1 MALDALIV
9 AILPNH
15 GITDFASFEDFD
27 DAAILAIMRQV
38 NRDPALPD
46 FGQHSY
52 MRFCTACE
60 AVKYYTTVTTAMMR
74 WSTVLKNFHNTM
86 LSFHA
91 ILRLQKCDKLVLT
104 QLPVYLSICHS

>member
-38 NRDPALPD
+38 NRDPIPRKKQNTKSDTHKGVRLIVSPVRL
-46 FGQHSY
+46 Y
-52 MRFCTACE
+52 
-60 AVKYYTTVTTAMMR
+60 VKP
-74 WSTVLKNFHNTM
+74 L
-86 LSFHA
+86 
-91 ILRLQKCDKLVLT
+91 
-104 QLPVYLSICHS
+104 

>member
-1 MALDALIV
+1 MVTVAQMNTFWTGAGQMALDALIV

-52 MRFCTACE
+52 MRFCTAC
-60 AVKYYTTVTTAMMR
+60 
-74 WSTVLKNFHNTM
+74 
-86 LSFHA
+86 
-91 ILRLQKCDKLVLT
+91 
-104 QLPVYLSICHS
+104 